1 MGSLVLCLAASGVI
15 FVAAKLGKLDTEEI
29 DAADIQV
36 NKEAEETGVNPE
48 AEAVNPET
56 AIPEAEAVKT
66 KQNK

>member
-1 MGSLVLCLAASGVI
+1 MAG
-15 FVAAKLGKLDTEEI
+15 FKLKVTPEM
-29 DAADIQV
+29 
-36 NKEAEETGVNPE
+36 ETVNPE

>member
-1 MGSLVLCLAASGVI
+1 MEIPEATQVEIPGAVQAETLEVI
-15 FVAAKLGKLDTEEI
+15 PEM
-29 DAADIQV
+29 
-36 NKEAEETGVNPE
+36 ETVNPE